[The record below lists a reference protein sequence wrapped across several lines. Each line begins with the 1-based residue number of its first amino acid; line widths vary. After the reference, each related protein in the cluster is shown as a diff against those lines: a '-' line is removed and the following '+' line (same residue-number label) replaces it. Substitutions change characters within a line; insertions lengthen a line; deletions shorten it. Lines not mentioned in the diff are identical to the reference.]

1 VESSADLLRWQFGVV
16 HGLLDNSSDSG
27 TPVAT
32 ARYAEG
38 VVIEDITVSS
48 VLAGCRPLALS
59 TWRGRTGLS
68 RLPPLGRCRSERTWA
83 DNVDI
88 NVAELRTYAQAVYA
102 ATDSYLRGFA
112 PASDRLTLCVLTAL
126 LLSLSARHGVRE

>member
-1 VESSADLLRWQFGVV
+1 VESSVDLLRWQFGLV
-16 HGLLDNSSDSG
+16 HGLLDHSSGCG

-32 ARYAEG
+32 ARYAAG

-48 VLAGCRPLALS
+48 LLAGRRPLALS

-68 RLPPLGRCRSERTWA
+68 RLPPLRRCLRVQAWA

-88 NVAELRTYAQAVYA
+88 NVTQLRTYAQAVYA
-102 ATDSYLRGFA
+102 ATDSYLSGFA
-112 PASDRLTLCVLTAL
+112 LAHDRLTCCVLTAL
-126 LLSLSARHGVRE
+126 LLSLSTQHELRE